1 VERTLHQCLP
11 VDNRA
16 PSCARRRLKQW
27 LASYGWPAD
36 NVDDLVIATNEA
48 VANAV
53 EHAYPGGPDRPRH
66 TDDRAANRAAEPTD
80 GAERAER
87 ADGAT
92 ISLEACVEPAD
103 EGAHRVVITVRDGGR
118 WQPPRCDRGFRG
130 RGLIMMRVLTE
141 SVAFN
146 TSSAGTQVTMVGR
159 PARLRSESLTSR

>member
-1 VERTLHQCLP
+1 MERTLHQCLP
-11 VDNRA
+11 ADDRA

-53 EHAYPGGPDRPRH
+53 EHAYPGGPDRLRRAGER
-66 TDDRAANRAAEPTD
+66 TDEADAAA
-80 GAERAER
+80 
-87 ADGAT
+87 
-92 ISLEACVEPAD
+92 ISLDACVEQAD

-118 WQPPRCDRGFRG
+118 WQPPKCDRGLRG

-141 SVAFN
+141 SVAFSM
-146 TSSAGTQVTMVGR
+146 SSAGTQVTMVGR
-159 PARLRSESLTSR
+159 PARLRSGSSPWR

>member
-1 VERTLHQCLP
+1 MERTLHECLP
-11 VDNRA
+11 VDDRA
-16 PSCARRRLKQW
+16 PSWARRRLKQW

-36 NVDDLVIATNEA
+36 NLDDLVIATNEA

-53 EHAYPGGPDRPRH
+53 EHAYPGGPDRPAHAIDR
-66 TDDRAANRAAEPTD
+66 TADEGDGADRADE
-80 GAERAER
+80 

-92 ISLEACVEPAD
+92 ISLDACVEQAD

-118 WQPPRCDRGFRG
+118 WQPPRCERGFRG

-141 SVAFN
+141 SVAFS

-159 PARLRSESLTSR
+159 PAQLRSEVPSLR